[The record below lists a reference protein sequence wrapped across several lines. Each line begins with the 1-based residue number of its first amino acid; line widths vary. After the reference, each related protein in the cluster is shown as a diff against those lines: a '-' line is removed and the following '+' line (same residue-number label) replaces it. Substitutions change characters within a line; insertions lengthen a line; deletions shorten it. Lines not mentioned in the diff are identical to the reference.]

1 MSRATPTLLPAAT
14 KPEPSHRRRVG
25 PPESVDASRT
35 LWLDMLPRVE
45 AELLRHPIV
54 LDNRYTRWFRKG
66 EATREDLRRF
76 AVQFSVFSN
85 QFLVAQL
92 QKMINAGS
100 LGAMRSAKE
109 ILANEIGVIFNPGGA
124 RRRRSAGAGKG

>member
-1 MSRATPTLLPAAT
+1 MSRAATTFLPPAT
-14 KPEPSHRRRVG
+14 KPSPSNRRRGV
-25 PPESVDASRT
+25 PPGSADEPPT
-35 LWLDMLPRVE
+35 LSLDMLPRVE
-45 AELLRHPIV
+45 AELFRHPIV

-66 EATREDLRRF
+66 EATQEDLRRF

-109 ILANEIGVIFNPGGA
+109 IL
-124 RRRRSAGAGKG
+124 